1 MAHPNEPSEGPEP
14 EADEEDL
21 TSRTDTRRAAREIEE
36 ALARLAKALV
46 ELRPAW
52 LEAIGLPETVVDAV
66 NDTRAIRSAPAR
78 NRQLRQ
84 VRTALRN
91 EDWSLFQARVDA
103 LNKHGTLPA
112 RLAPGGTSDSAP
124 SRGRA
129 EEWTARLLGEGQAG
143 IEALIEVAPNAD
155 RTHLRNLVQNVHK
168 ARAERRKRAEERLT
182 AAIASLLR

>member
-1 MAHPNEPSEGPEP
+1 MAQPDESSEGLES
-14 EADEEDL
+14 EAEDEDL

-52 LEAIGLPETVVDAV
+52 LERIGLPESVVDAV
-66 NDTRAIRSAPAR
+66 HDARAIQSAPAR

-84 VRTALRN
+84 VRAALRN
-91 EDWSLFQARVDA
+91 ENWSLFQARVDA

-112 RLAPGGTSDSAP
+112 RLAPGGASDIVP
-124 SRGRA
+124 SGQRA

-143 IEALIEVAPNAD
+143 IEALIEIGPNAD